1 MRWEKIRK
9 VEIMGGF
16 SLKFK
21 IMEGQGTHNEECRTV
36 CSSACVVV
44 GACCGMVGGS
54 DPSWRLLS
62 SSGVKLSVQ
71 FHQYSKKIKLFH

>member
-16 SLKFK
+16 WLKFK
-21 IMEGQGTHNEECRTV
+21 IMEGQGTHNEECRTW

-54 DPSWRLLS
+54 GL
-62 SSGVKLSVQ
+62 KLSVQ